1 MKSRLIFVITPIGKK
16 GTETYKKYDA
26 IFTTMI
32 KPAIDSVDPS
42 FRIIRAD
49 HIAKPGSFIKDIL
62 KHLQSSFIVIAN
74 LTDLNPNV
82 FYELGVRHTL
92 SKRTI
97 MITEDLKSLPSD
109 LKEYRAIEY
118 KPDITAVE
126 EFNLNLSKCVQEIL
140 KDPDHPDNPVQDRL
154 PDIIKSRE
162 EAYEKDIDILRAQLA
177 TSLVPK
183 KKNKGIVPI
192 IQGERTTKRVDRIL
206 SLWNAKDQGILGIEW
221 TSGSGENEAEYD
233 VVSPPGNFRFYFVY
247 NPKDSIEYCLVIS
260 AHDQHFNLEADLAD
274 VRIMISQYQNTG
286 DMDFKFVIAANID
299 LSKQKAKINKFFK
312 NALQKAGQRERFTI
326 EVWDKSRLLEIEKE
340 LALKM

>member
-1 MKSRLIFVITPIGKK
+1 MKSRLIFVITPIGKE
-16 GTETYKKYDA
+16 GTEIYKKYDA

-49 HIAKPGSFIKDIL
+49 HIAKPG
-62 KHLQSSFIVIAN
+62 SFIVIAN

-126 EFNLNLSKCVQEIL
+126 EFKLNLSKCVQEIL

-162 EAYEKDIDILRAQLA
+162 EAYEKDIDILRAQLS

-183 KKNKGIVPI
+183 KKNKGVVPI
-192 IQGERTTKRVDRIL
+192 IQGERTTRRVDRIL
-206 SLWNAKDQGILGIEW
+206 SLWNAKEQSILGVEW
-221 TSGSGENEAEYD
+221 TTGSGENEVEYYIP
-233 VVSPPGNFRFYFVY
+233 SPLGNFRFYFVS
-247 NPKDSIEYCLVIS
+247 NLISFSSPKGYTKYCLVIS

-274 VRIMISQYQNTG
+274 VRILVSQYQNKG
-286 DMDFKFVIAANID
+286 NMDFKFVIAANID
-299 LSKQKAKINKFFK
+299 LSKQKVKINKFFK
-312 NALQKAGQRERFTI
+312 NALQKAGQREHFTI